1 MSETTP
7 NPYRDDPDFEAQGL
21 PGRQYESRREEA
33 ARRRAVVKRMAKR
46 YENRAT
52 IPHSDRFDE
61 AEREEDSLA
70 EALLGKNPIK
80 VIQPDP
86 YDEDRVQHADESQD
100 TRRPAVRRPGIKLK
114 KPKVLKKEETQ
125 PQTAAARQAPRAQ
138 SDAVPQQQNPRPQA
152 VDAQAEDRPQVASAQ
167 AEDRPQDVGAQT
179 VAHPQGADAP
189 IDSRPRT
196 SAEARTFVAK
206 TRALPRRTLGIAAAV
221 CVVAIVAIVM
231 VVRTS
236 AFNKLVQ
243 STGSDAAEAATG
255 LSTFVDQVEGND
267 LAGAEQTASQIDTHI
282 TALEQSVSSGGWRG
296 GSGDAAKAVA
306 KQLRA
311 TYDALVTPVLAVG
324 KEQGSFDIIGTDDR
338 VDTDLAVALTDA
350 LAAAD
355 PTVDDLES
363 SIADLAD
370 ASTDEFGDVAE
381 QTKKPL
387 AHIKSATSHAA
398 TLQPGLAGLLGV
410 DGPRSYLVVVQDPAQ
425 WRSTGGYPRSMG
437 VLTVDDGAFSLDE
450 LDATDTTF
458 SFLYYGTR
466 IEGTEEETG
475 LFGDAFTKHM
485 GTLLYLPD
493 VPRAAQAVTTSFEN
507 VTGTTVAGAIFVDPV
522 AFEGMLGLAG
532 TVSLEDGTVVDKAN
546 VVSYLENELAANM
559 DSWDMGEYFTSTSAG
574 IIDQFLDKL
583 GDYDL
588 ADLTDFARKQAQAGH
603 LIAWAEDATEE
614 EVFAGLDAD
623 GTISRD
629 SADPELGV
637 FLNDA
642 SDGSI
647 DWYLTATTD
656 LGEPS
661 TADDGAVTYTVTT
674 TIENALTEEQAQNI
688 RNNSWSTSALGT
700 SYNKYEASD
709 AIVDVYFFAPAGG
722 SIADLTCAS
731 SAGSA
736 DWEPREG
743 SWEGLA
749 VTAGTVHVVGGDTV
763 TFSYKVTCAADSAPL
778 ALRQTPNA
786 QAAD

>member
-70 EALLGKNPIK
+70 EALLGKDPIK
-80 VIQPDP
+80 VVKPDP

-114 KPKVLKKEETQ
+114 KSKDPKKEEAH
-125 PQTAAARQAPRAQ
+125 PQAAAAEGAPRAQ
-138 SDAVPQQQNPRPQA
+138 ADAAPRPQQQGSRPQVVGTQA
-152 VDAQAEDRPQVASAQ
+152 EARPQGTDAQAGA
-167 AEDRPQDVGAQT
+167 RPQDAGAPT
-179 VAHPQGADAP
+179 
-189 IDSRPRT
+189 DSRPRT
-196 SAEARTFVAK
+196 SAEARTVVAK
-206 TRALPRRTLGIAAAV
+206 AKALPRRTLGIAAAV

-255 LSTFVDQVEGND
+255 LSAFVDQVEGND

-282 TALEQSVSSGGWRG
+282 TALEQSASSGGWQGR
-296 GSGDAAKAVA
+296 SGDAADAAKATA
-306 KQLRA
+306 EQFRA
-311 TYDALVTPVLAVG
+311 AYDALVTPVLAVG
-324 KEQGSFDIIGTDDR
+324 KERGSFDIIGTDDR

-355 PTVDDLES
+355 PAVDGLES

-370 ASTDEFGDVAE
+370 ANADEFGDVAE
-381 QTKKPL
+381 QAKKPL
-387 AHIKSATSHAA
+387 AHIKSATSRAA
-398 TLQPGLAGLLGV
+398 ALRPGLAGLLGA

-437 VLTVDDGAFSLDE
+437 VLTVDDGAFSLEE

-507 VTGTTVAGAIFVDPV
+507 VTGTTVAGAIFVDPE

-532 TVSLEDGTVVDKAN
+532 TVSLDDGTVVDKDN
-546 VVSYLENELAANM
+546 VVSYLENELATNM

-574 IIDQFLDKL
+574 VIEQFLDGL
-583 GDYDL
+583 SDYGFADL
-588 ADLTDFARKQAQAGH
+588 ADFARKQTKAGH
-603 LIAWAEDATEE
+603 LIVWAKDATEE
-614 EVFAGLDAD
+614 EALAGLDAD
-623 GTISRD
+623 GAISRD
-629 SADPELGV
+629 SSEPELGV

-656 LGEPS
+656 LGDPS

-674 TIENALTEEQAQNI
+674 TIDNALTEEQAQNI
-688 RNNSWSTSALGT
+688 RSNSWSTSALGT

-786 QAAD
+786 QSAD